1 MSYKLIGMLL
11 AIGAIAAGCMAA
23 PGERP
28 VLPAKAQIESLP
40 ESNSVPI
47 PESKEPDPA
56 EAIYADESKYGGE
69 ELKLIQTINRS
80 VRFQNEGDQDGY
92 MSLLA
97 ENSNLGFP
105 SRKVQKI
112 EVVGIRLHTPKELS
126 AIVTTRTWLEGDGDV
141 YSDGF
146 YLLSKE
152 EEEWRIVDKD

>member
-11 AIGAIAAGCMAA
+11 AVGAIAAGCMAA

-28 VLPAKAQIESLP
+28 ILPAKAQIESAQ
-40 ESNSVPI
+40 ESN
-47 PESKEPDPA
+47 PERKPDPA
-56 EAIYADESKYGGE
+56 EASYADESKYVGE

-97 ENSNLGFP
+97 ENSNMGFP
-105 SRKVQKI
+105 ASKVRKI

-126 AIVTTRTWLEGDGDV
+126 AIVTTRTWLEGDGDI